1 MSHKHK
7 QKCKHWVTPYQT
19 TTQIVD
25 YSLSTMEEFDPDLS
39 TLTNIR
45 LQNRKSRQRLASAL
59 AEDDTTSPMKPNDN
73 KVNRFTFL
81 DQSTH
86 SPLKNPS
93 PLRYG
98 YSRRDVSAAGE
109 PKDREFDID
118 TGILNR
124 ANLSYLDRSKY
135 DRDLEANALKRE
147 RILNLLSPDISTSR
161 GVSSS
166 PVNLGTGRSSRRE
179 SARDRLR
186 PHSIPGLKSESSPLL
201 SSRKRSNF
209 HRNNTVDG
217 DLEMKDAFNDQF
229 AKLVDKY
236 NLNSSNDDKFQEY
249 SSQVKSLKD
258 KIKQLELEN
267 SDYKAQIAKVS
278 NQDENLLKRN
288 MELTKEINK
297 LNEYIKFLDSN
308 FQEMYDTW
316 LEDQHQ
322 RQKLI
327 QRIQDMKLETVKS
340 SRRKPPTRSTSPQK
354 VQLSPYKLS
363 PPRTSPLKS
372 IINED
377 TTELLRFS

>member
-1 MSHKHK
+1 
-7 QKCKHWVTPYQT
+7 
-19 TTQIVD
+19 
-25 YSLSTMEEFDPDLS
+25 MEEFDPDLS

-166 PVNLGTGRSSRRE
+166 P
-179 SARDRLR
+179 DRLR
-186 PHSIPGLKSESSPLL
+186 PHSIPGLEPESSPLL

-217 DLEMKDAFNDQF
+217 HLEMKDAFNDQF

-236 NLNSSNDDKFQEY
+236 NLSSSNDDKFEEY